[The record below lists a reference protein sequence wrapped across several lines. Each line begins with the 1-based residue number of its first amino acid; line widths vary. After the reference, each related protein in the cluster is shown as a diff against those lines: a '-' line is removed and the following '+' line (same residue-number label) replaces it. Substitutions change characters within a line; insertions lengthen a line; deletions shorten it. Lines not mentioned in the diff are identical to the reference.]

1 MDAHYFTA
9 PALFW
14 SLWVCYSSLMVS
26 LSVLSVSSSCFPS
39 DVVHS
44 CFIPCFIYLSC
55 YFLVYFLITTF
66 LLCFVQSFT
75 GGLCPF
81 LNHRL
86 CVHRP
91 LFYPVGSVYLF
102 WFALY
107 ILLKCLTCFILFL
120 DLGLILQLNKKLF
133 FPALEFLIL

>member
-1 MDAHYFTA
+1 
-9 PALFW
+9 
-14 SLWVCYSSLMVS
+14 MVS

-107 ILLKCLTCFILFL
+107 ILLKCLTCFILFWTL
-120 DLGLILQLNKKLF
+120 DSSFSLIKSFFFLHWSSLFCNLQHTEITSLAQYLK
-133 FPALEFLIL
+133 P